1 MLEQWA
7 LVPEQR
13 SVVGERRRSS
23 RRLKPVTGA
32 QGLATVGGASSSS
45 ASVPVSRATTP
56 VAPIPLTQKKA
67 AASGEIAARRST
79 PTPAAAAAFAQAP
92 TVQFKLDELASA
104 SVLAPVVHPPITA
117 RHATLGPAEPPVR
130 RSSAAVPRDNL
141 RRTPPPDGS
150 LRRTPPPDGSLRRTP
165 PPDGSR
171 RVTPPSLRDSG
182 RRPSLDALMPSGPDS
197 KNKLRRILP
206 PTRMTPSTAFDA
218 VEADFFAREADLY
231 KQDDV
236 DSFDD
241 LDRGAPRR
249 PGAKK
254 RP

>member
-1 MLEQWA
+1 
-7 LVPEQR
+7 
-13 SVVGERRRSS
+13 
-23 RRLKPVTGA
+23 
-32 QGLATVGGASSSS
+32 
-45 ASVPVSRATTP
+45 
-56 VAPIPLTQKKA
+56 
-67 AASGEIAARRST
+67 
-79 PTPAAAAAFAQAP
+79 
-92 TVQFKLDELASA
+92 
-104 SVLAPVVHPPITA
+104 
-117 RHATLGPAEPPVR
+117 
-130 RSSAAVPRDNL
+130 VPREN
-141 RRTPPPDGS
+141 

-171 RVTPPSLRDSG
+171 RMTPSLRDSG
-182 RRPSLDALMPSGPDS
+182 RRPSLDALLPSGPDS

-241 LDRGAPRR
+241 LDRGAPRG

-254 RP
+254 RR